1 VLLLLVVLIVVGV
14 IYLLVPRKTEA
25 PAWGELKAEY
35 AGVDYTSCARTVKQR
50 EAGTPNQFIIE
61 YPGEDNDVVKGL
73 LILPDAAE
81 SPVPLILLA
90 HGLGGS
96 KEEIIQSFAPEVLK
110 RGMAVFAL
118 DLPLH
123 GERSLANVNLY
134 DNLNVRRAMFYGV
147 REWLIAVE
155 WLSTHEQ
162 IDSARIALLGYSL
175 GSMIGVITAA
185 LQPGVSALALCVG
198 GESILPRVSRLPR
211 RLRRLAWPISPS
223 LFAGQ
228 IAPRPVLML
237 NGLRDETVLPAH
249 AELLWQS
256 LGEPREIQWY
266 ASGHHL
272 PDIAGEHAV
281 QWLYTQVTGG
291 SQPPASPSCE

>member
-1 VLLLLVVLIVVGV
+1 MLLLLLLIVAGV
-14 IYLLVPRKTEA
+14 IYLLVPRKPEA

-35 AGVDYTSCARTVKQR
+35 AGVDYTGCARTVIQR
-50 EAGTPNQFIIE
+50 DAGTPNQFFVE
-61 YPGEDNDVVKGL
+61 YPGEDSDVVKGL
-73 LILPDAAE
+73 LILPEAVE
-81 SPVPLILLA
+81 TPVPLILLA
-90 HGLGGS
+90 HGLGGT

-110 RGMAVFAL
+110 LGMAVFAL

-123 GERSLANVNLY
+123 GERSVTSVNLY
-134 DNLNVRRAMFYGV
+134 ENLNVRRAMFYGI
-147 REWLIAVE
+147 REWLVAVE

-162 IDSARIALLGYSL
+162 IDSSRIALLGYSL

-185 LQPGVSALALCVG
+185 LHPGVSALALCVG

-223 LFAGQ
+223 LFAQQ

-237 NGLRDETVLPAH
+237 NGLHDETVLPAH

-266 ASGHHL
+266 SCGHHL
-272 PDIAGEHAV
+272 PEIAGERAV

-291 SQPPASPSCE
+291 SQRPASPAVE